1 MTQTS
6 IKPQNLP
13 ETLIW
18 YYIIGTYGIYIL
30 GAQFFFAILLACF
43 LTFYLLIKWWNQTEE
58 TPPEDKITFS
68 SSSWVWLAAMLV
80 LAVALVIAHLNF
92 DYGVVQI
99 VKSSL
104 KWIPFALFPL
114 VGHLNIRPQ
123 LIYRAVCI
131 LCLQSLILI
140 PILYL
145 ASVVN
150 FPGHLYTSPLA
161 ALGGASSR
169 YEVILYATQYTGET
183 RLHLFAPHS
192 PALGL
197 AGNIYFFLAQ
207 QELDQKWRCLGI
219 AGAVAMIVSSVSRMS
234 ILCLPFVIVSVWF
247 LTNFFRPWVQFAAG
261 LASFLTGI
269 FSATLINALET
280 AREQFHE
287 FRAGSSEVRAI
298 VLRMTVRRWQNE
310 APIWG
315 HGVIEEQGPAVAAYM
330 PLGTH
335 HTWYSILY
343 TQGLVGCIALAVAF
357 GWSLIDLL
365 LKAQT
370 SEQAKVGLSIL
381 LVLIPF
387 TFGEIVHSGSY
398 IYWPGLVILG
408 VAFKESFLSSTPT
421 NNWD

>member
-1 MTQTS
+1 MN
-6 IKPQNLP
+6 PQNLP

-92 DYGVVQI
+92 DYGLVQI

-145 ASVVN
+145 ASILN
-150 FPGHLYTSPLA
+150 IPGHLYTSPLA
-161 ALGGASSR
+161 ALGGTSSR
-169 YEVILYATQYTGET
+169 HEVILYAIENSGRT
-183 RLHLFAPHS
+183 RLHLFASHS
-192 PALGL
+192 VGLGIV
-197 AGNIYFFLAQ
+197 GNIYFFLAQ

-219 AGAVAMIVSSVSRMS
+219 AGAVAMILSSVSRAA
-234 ILCLPFVIVSVWF
+234 ILCLPFVIVSVWL

-280 AREQFHE
+280 FREQFHE
-287 FRAGSSEVRAI
+287 LRAGSSEVRAI

-365 LKAQT
+365 FKAQT
-370 SEQAKVGLSIL
+370 SKQAKVGLSIL
-381 LVLIPF
+381 LVLFLF
-387 TFGEIVHSGSY
+387 TFSEIIHDSAY

-408 VAFKESFLSSTPT
+408 NAFRDKV
-421 NNWD
+421 